1 MGRHVILAHSGCQ
14 CCSNLK
20 FLTIGSGSCKFSH
33 LCWFKS
39 LLGLLIFRYYVI
51 SLPETGFFLY
61 ILQITSNG
69 GIIVVLLHGAVNQ
82 LPIAKYVMCPLKI
95 LAHIEDVIDTEIFRK
110 VGHEVSAEKL
120 QNRQGTVVELA
131 TA

>member
-1 MGRHVILAHSGCQ
+1 MGRHVILAASVV
-14 CCSNLK
+14 NLK
-20 FLTIGSGSCKFSH
+20 FLTIGSGSSEFSH

-51 SLPETGFFLY
+51 SPPETGLFSY

-69 GIIVVLLHGAVNQ
+69 GIIGVLLHGVVNQ
-82 LPIAKYVMCPLKI
+82 LAIAKYVMYPLKI
-95 LAHIEDVIDTEIFRK
+95 MAHIEDLIDTEFFRK

-120 QNRQGTVVELA
+120 QNRQGAVVELA